1 MIEATITDAERI
13 ILPDSVRDALD
24 LKTGDRLRYFII
36 GGEVRVVK
44 AGPITRLKGAL
55 KYDGPPVS
63 IEEMNRATRKLSR
76 LEGVTLLHTD

>member
-1 MIEATITDAERI
+1 MIEATITNAERI

-24 LKTGDRLRYFII
+24 VKKGDRLRYFII

-44 AGPITRLKGAL
+44 VGPITRLKGAL

-63 IEEMNRATRKLSR
+63 IEEMNQAII
-76 LEGVTLLHTD
+76 EGACRRC